1 MIDKWTNLNFVNTID
16 ADGTYGKIKSLNL
29 FDNEIYG
36 FQDQGVFQLM
46 YNSRVQIAPSDGVPI
61 ELGTALILFLGKRYI
76 STMMGSKNK
85 WAICET
91 TKRIIF
97 CRWTIKELY
106 SY

>member
-1 MIDKWTNLNFVNTID
+1 LIDKWTNLNFVNTID

-61 ELGTALILFLGKRYI
+61 ELGTADTVLGKRYI
-76 STMMGSKNK
+76 STMIGSKNK
-85 WAICET
+85 
-91 TKRIIF
+91 
-97 CRWTIKELY
+97 
-106 SY
+106 